1 MWSLWRFLDVSVMR
15 ALGAFIFGLLGV
27 MAAGWVVLLPVE
39 WLEDDLRG
47 RRLWFCAGGSRG
59 GVDLLRDQLR
69 ERFWSSPGVGS
80 AGWFFWGE
88 SPFCFFGIHK
98 RGKK

>member
-59 GVDLLRDQLR
+59 GLICSGTNSGSGSGVVR
-69 ERFWSSPGVGS
+69 E
-80 AGWFFWGE
+80 
-88 SPFCFFGIHK
+88 
-98 RGKK
+98 